1 MQYTLLGWAKKCVAF
16 SLYLLYHMLIELQA
30 IIAIFLKDN
39 LRIRKH
45 FSALLF
51 KNRRSSLLRL
61 LI

>member
-1 MQYTLLGWAKKCVAF
+1 MQYTQHGWAKRCVAF
-16 SLYLLYHMLIELQA
+16 SLYLLYHTIVELQA

-45 FSALLF
+45 FSVLLF